1 VFLPQVL
8 DVACGLCYVHSQGL
22 VYKHLQPLYVLLSQ
36 HLRAKLSVE
45 GFLVDCMDD
54 PRTLQG
60 TDVTD
65 NSVSTLGTSENLY
78 QAPEVMDG
86 SVSHSKSSD
95 VYSFSLVMYEIAC
108 RQYMYDGEDGC
119 EQDAFKIAFKAMMG
133 SRPVFSSNI
142 PPSFVDLATRS
153 WQKEQASRPSLPSV
167 VQELKDM
174 LSKCV

>member
-1 VFLPQVL
+1 
-8 DVACGLCYVHSQGL
+8 
-22 VYKHLQPLYVLLSQ
+22 
-36 HLRAKLSVE
+36 
-45 GFLVDCMDD
+45 
-54 PRTLQG
+54 
-60 TDVTD
+60 
-65 NSVSTLGTSENLY
+65 
-78 QAPEVMDG
+78 
-86 SVSHSKSSD
+86 
-95 VYSFSLVMYEIAC
+95 MYEIAC